1 MDVFV
6 AEVALGSMLI
16 IETKLA
22 GGVLA
27 PRRSAF
33 AAVRGGRRLH
43 EALMPV
49 EGNSCDRDVCV
60 INSGSFGASPWPCP
74 KKKKELSGLD
84 HVRDA
89 KVADGHESL
98 ACCGGPRRWSMMLFC
113 LVPRVRTRH
122 RRGRALLPSFSRRF
136 AVITR
141 TPKLRHS

>member
-1 MDVFV
+1 MDVFA

-74 KKKKELSGLD
+74 KKKKRNYLD
-84 HVRDA
+84 WIMYEMRRLPTVTRVWPAAEVRA
-89 KVADGHESL
+89 
-98 ACCGGPRRWSMMLFC
+98 GGR
-113 LVPRVRTRH
+113 
-122 RRGRALLPSFSRRF
+122 
-136 AVITR
+136 
-141 TPKLRHS
+141 

>member
-60 INSGSFGASPWPCP
+60 INSGSFGASPWLATDEAKPCCRA
-74 KKKKELSGLD
+74 S
-84 HVRDA
+84 R
-89 KVADGHESL
+89 
-98 ACCGGPRRWSMMLFC
+98 GG
-113 LVPRVRTRH
+113 
-122 RRGRALLPSFSRRF
+122 SRRF
-136 AVITR
+136 GLPRSFGDAMEDRLAAEVAGDREGSACRGLPRRFI
-141 TPKLRHS
+141 S